1 MSPSATP
8 ATQSRRHCHEVPH
21 LPPKVSIHATKCNAC
36 HAKGRVAATK
46 RSTKASP
53 ASPCATPATQSGR
66 HRRGFTA
73 TKRATRANPVSPSA
87 TLASMSPST
96 KIATQ
101 SVRRCHQV
109 PCPAKGPQRH
119 KSISAVSDCTF
130 WCFFGALWLDLLVLR
145 FGKTSGL
152 SGPSFVVSDFLNMFF
167 SHAPFPRE
175 SGLIGLLTVFIL
187 PCPQICKSP
196 QVLKIQ
202 GMG

>member
-119 KSISAVSDCTF
+119 KSISAVLLLWSLIVLSGASLVLSDWTCLCSVLAKPLVSLVLLLWSLIF
-130 WCFFGALWLDLLVLR
+130 LICFFPTHLFR
-145 FGKTSGL
+145 
-152 SGPSFVVSDFLNMFF
+152 VS
-167 SHAPFPRE
+167 P
-175 SGLIGLLTVFIL
+175 V
-187 PCPQICKSP
+187 
-196 QVLKIQ
+196 
-202 GMG
+202 